1 MPNPKSGTLDLG
13 GGASPLASSRLAA
26 WMHWNR
32 PTTRIGSGICAL
44 ATRFL
49 AWRAQQATLR
59 LLRSLDAATL
69 RDLGLTDIESEVR
82 GDPSDRLRG
91 YDANW
96 RRERHQHRVRSA
108 TALHAKN

>member
-1 MPNPKSGTLDLG
+1 MPNPKSGTFDLRDG
-13 GGASPLASSRLAA
+13 PSPLSSRLAA
-26 WMHWNR
+26 WLHEAR
-32 PTTRIGSGICAL
+32 PAHRIVNAICAL

-69 RDLGLTDIESEVR
+69 RDLGLTDIESEIY
-82 GDPSDRLRG
+82 GDPRDRIRG

-96 RRERHQHRVRSA
+96 WRKRAGQRR
-108 TALHAKN
+108 

>member
-1 MPNPKSGTLDLG
+1 MAHRRFQVALLPGCTRPG
-13 GGASPLASSRLAA
+13 PRSRIVNA
-26 WMHWNR
+26 
-32 PTTRIGSGICAL
+32 ICAL

-69 RDLGLTDIESEVR
+69 RDLGLTDIESEIY
-82 GDPSDRLRG
+82 GDPRDRCRG

-96 RRERHQHRVRSA
+96 WRKRAGQRR
-108 TALHAKN
+108 